1 MIAPEYNAPPI
12 ARCPFCHESATTC
25 IRDEDRGHYV
35 LCLGCEASGPAS
47 WFVMGKVPASYM
59 EECRPQS
66 EDDRRDVAA
75 IFAWNGTARALE
87 AGVDRLASDSSG
99 VAGFWKDHYFK
110 EAETRQD
117 EVRKLRRGL
126 EKLAELLWTCEK
138 VLVRGP
144 RAADFEADRQRAIAK
159 IDAFLEEK

>member
-1 MIAPEYNAPPI
+1 MIAPEYKAPPI

-25 IRDEDRGHYV
+25 MRDEDRGHYV
-35 LCLGCEASGPAS
+35 LCLACEASGPAS

-87 AGVDRLASDSSG
+87 AGVDRLASASSF
-99 VAGFWKDHYFK
+99 VADFWKAHYFREAK
-110 EAETRQD
+110 ERQG
-117 EVRKLRRGL
+117 EVRKLRGVCAKL
-126 EKLAELLWTCEK
+126 ERLIRTCGE
-138 VLVRGP
+138 VLIRGP
-144 RAADFEADRQRAIAK
+144 RAVDFELDRQRAIAK
-159 IDAFLEEK
+159 IASWEEDE